1 MNLMQKL
8 RPRRAEAALYLAVFF
23 LMLLFSALTPML
35 ADDYSYCFSWVD
47 DSRIRSLG
55 QIVSSMA
62 LHRQL
67 TNGRVFTH
75 GLVQLLLMFPRGI
88 FALLNAGAAVLLLS
102 LFRSFL
108 GELKPGRRAL
118 LLLTGAL
125 LLWDLTP
132 VFGQVFLWLDG
143 AVNYGWGLCLLLLF
157 LRPYALLWLRGEDAR
172 PLWRKL
178 LFLAAAF
185 LAGTWSE
192 SGAPAAFLAAL
203 CLLLLSVRRLRRAD
217 PLLLLALVFELGGIL
232 FLFLAPATRG
242 RASGGLDFSALAGN
256 LQTVLL
262 QSKDVMLPLYLLYA
276 GTLVLALSHRAERR
290 ALVLSGVLVLSGLAA
305 LLAYTVAAYFTWR
318 HFCYAVCV
326 TVLAELVLLAALF
339 RAEKPLLPRL
349 VAAGALVWA
358 LFLLPLGALDI
369 AVTYKHFR
377 EREAAIQ
384 QALDAGQREI
394 RLEVYVP
401 ATPYSAPYRLEDLS
415 PNAHD
420 WPNCSL
426 EIYYGMESIY
436 GVQPGEAEQ
445 PLP

>member
-178 LFLAAAF
+178 LFLAGPRHPGACQRRSGFLRPGRQSPDGAA
-185 LAGTWSE
+185 SE
-192 SGAPAAFLAAL
+192 QGCDAAAVPA
-203 CLLLLSVRRLRRAD
+203 LRR
-217 PLLLLALVFELGGIL
+217 
-232 FLFLAPATRG
+232 
-242 RASGGLDFSALAGN
+242 
-256 LQTVLL
+256 
-262 QSKDVMLPLYLLYA
+262 
-276 GTLVLALSHRAERR
+276 
-290 ALVLSGVLVLSGLAA
+290 
-305 LLAYTVAAYFTWR
+305 
-318 HFCYAVCV
+318 
-326 TVLAELVLLAALF
+326 
-339 RAEKPLLPRL
+339 
-349 VAAGALVWA
+349 
-358 LFLLPLGALDI
+358 
-369 AVTYKHFR
+369 
-377 EREAAIQ
+377 
-384 QALDAGQREI
+384 DAGSGSE
-394 RLEVYVP
+394 P
-401 ATPYSAPYRLEDLS
+401 
-415 PNAHD
+415 
-420 WPNCSL
+420 
-426 EIYYGMESIY
+426 
-436 GVQPGEAEQ
+436 
-445 PLP
+445 